1 MGISIIH
8 SGGTGEDE
16 AAARGCSLEV
26 RINDVEGNLVVALVM
41 GNVQRGL
48 AVSVE
53 DGGVGAIF
61 CLTFRA
67 LSRE

>member
-1 MGISIIH
+1 MKQQLGV
-8 SGGTGEDE
+8 
-16 AAARGCSLEV
+16 ALEV
-26 RINDVEGNLVVALVM
+26 RINVVQGNFVVALVM

-53 DGGVGAIF
+53 DGGVGALF
-61 CLTFRA
+61 CLIFRA

>member
-16 AAARGCSLEV
+16 AATWGCSLEV
-26 RINDVEGNLVVALVM
+26 RINDVEGNFVVALVM

-53 DGGVGAIF
+53 DGGVGALF
-61 CLTFRA
+61 CLIFRA
-67 LSRE
+67 LSGE